1 MAVQNQPAVEPENTG
16 EATIPVNPHF
26 QPPEA
31 APSPEPDGSE
41 NGVDNV
47 NFTDDEA
54 GDITGTALDPLGFD
68 YISRSQKRGSGFERS
83 VYDWDEGNGI
93 GPDHVIGVVKR
104 TAEEAL
110 KRVSSFGD
118 LHHHHDIY
126 IFNHAIPVPIPITYF
141 ITDYNISETKRF
153 PYTSGRIQLKLPY
166 DLFKSIFTSTTGA
179 CSQPDTG
186 SYIAFYKRKLDTA
199 DQNGMRNFTGTKEN
213 LTEIGLD
220 MQCEHLGIVS
230 GLSFNMAADQ
240 TTGQVITEATIVF
253 SSFIH
258 QIIEGQYRTTLFSI
272 QDVEVDN
279 RDYKG
284 QYTIDKDYYE
294 VPGSQ
299 TYYYR
304 LNQYFQFVSE
314 EIRAAL
320 GLPQAP
326 PTKPK
331 QSTPKASL
339 PDWLRAPPETTR
351 ATAAP
356 VRESIG
362 DSMQRFL
369 HAFGYPLVPP
379 SLTLMPLDYIAYAY
393 SVMRGGV
400 TNVVESFQRFIAQ
413 GVPKEQVELLMRGT
427 ATALREYAKKT
438 TDLYDIN
445 RDEVTEARQLDE
457 IAAFDPSDVDL
468 LDLPNAKV
476 ADAAERQRRW
486 DAFIKEKASL
496 SLRVGDIVK
505 VASCK
510 KDVPPTSC
518 WREML
523 PAEAPFFKDF
533 NRIRTLKS
541 KSKSIFGLLYS
552 TFVPNEE
559 LFEIFP
565 VLMPLSLDDI
575 DPSRSQENYQ
585 VGPIHARLGVV
596 PTLIYRMKPLVPG
609 FTITENMINQSL
621 ERQSRYQTGK
631 GIDPS
636 MTVLHKPQ
644 IESAGI
650 CYGQQ
655 SYYDHVFGTAKEKD
669 PKFVSGPYVLRLADV
684 INLSMN
690 WSDQDR
696 INGTY
701 VEIPGTQSIVDKARY
716 GMMSFPVIHGQEA
729 LKHGLRIKE
738 YDYPFIDPT
747 VVSTTKSPGNL
758 ATSMA
763 EYAYVVN
770 AQGQNFASGSFQVRY
785 QGSHTQFIQP
795 GMWIAIDMFPS
806 QKDEN
811 QTNFQNLTGQRIHS
825 TYSPY
830 SEYMFLCLVES
841 VNINLDIDAEGHEV
855 LMMSIGYSRGS
866 KGSEIPAYP
875 SENFNGNE
883 KVRDDYVFNEA
894 IEANQADISG
904 SQTPQTRQIS
914 QAVLDIISRPEG
926 PARGATKRFTGEV
939 QESLL
944 ELMRQ
949 EPLEEQYKM
958 FVREKI
964 IEDTPANYTKYV
976 TNKEP
981 FPQDNY
987 DEVILLIDQLL
998 NGGNITLDQLDPK
1011 LKALYEAASQGD
1023 DFYFGE

>member
-1 MAVQNQPAVEPENTG
+1 MAVQNQPAVEPEDTA

-26 QPPEA
+26 KPPEA
-31 APSPEPDGSE
+31 APAPEPDGSE
-41 NGVDNV
+41 NGTVNMTFSDNEVDP
-47 NFTDDEA
+47 
-54 GDITGTALDPLGFD
+54 ITGNRLDPLGFE
-68 YISRSQKRGSGFERS
+68 YTSQGTRRGSGVES
-83 VYDWDEGNGI
+83 SIYDWDEGNGI

-110 KRVSSFGD
+110 KRVSSFSD

-166 DLFKSIFTSTTGA
+166 DLFRSIFTSTTGA

-186 SYIAFYKRKLDTA
+186 SYIAFYKRKLDTV
-199 DQNGMRNFTGTKEN
+199 DQNGMRNFTGTKES

-220 MQCEHLGIVS
+220 MQCEHLGVVS

-240 TTGQVITEATIVF
+240 LTGQIISEATIVF

-258 QIIEGQYRTTLFSI
+258 QIIEGEYRTTLFSI
-272 QDVEVDN
+272 QDVEVNN

-304 LNQYFQFVSE
+304 LNQYFEFVSE
-314 EIRAAL
+314 EIKAAL
-320 GLPQAP
+320 GLPQTP
-326 PTKPK
+326 PTKPAQTTGK
-331 QSTPKASL
+331 VQL

-351 ATAAP
+351 STAAP

-393 SVMRGGV
+393 AVMRGGV

-427 ATALREYAKKT
+427 ATALREYAAKT
-438 TDLYDIN
+438 TNLYDIN
-445 RDEVTEARQLDE
+445 TDEVTEARQLDE
-457 IAAFDPSDVDL
+457 IAAFDPSEVDL
-468 LDLPNAKV
+468 IDLPDAKV
-476 ADAAERQRRW
+476 ADAAERQKRW

-496 SLRVGDIVK
+496 SLRVGDIIK
-505 VASCK
+505 IASCK

-552 TFVPNEE
+552 TFVANEE

-565 VLMPLSLDDI
+565 VLMPLTLDDI
-575 DPSRSQENYQ
+575 DPARSQENYQ

-596 PTLIYRMKPLVPG
+596 PTIIYRMKPLVPG
-609 FTITENMINQSL
+609 FALTESLINQSL
-621 ERQSRYQTGK
+621 ERQSRHQTGK
-631 GIDPS
+631 GINPE
-636 MTVLHKPQ
+636 MLVGYKPQ

-650 CYGQQ
+650 SYGQQ
-655 SYYDHVFGTAKEKD
+655 SYYDHTFGTAKEKD
-669 PKFVSGPYVLRLADV
+669 PKYVSGPFVLKLADV

-690 WSDQDR
+690 WNDQNR
-696 INGTY
+696 VNGTY

-716 GMMSFPVIHGQEA
+716 GMMSYPVIHGQEA

-747 VVSTTKSPGNL
+747 VVSTTKSSGNL
-758 ATSMA
+758 ATAMA

-770 AQGQNFASGSFQVRY
+770 GQGQNFSSGSFQVRY
-785 QGSHTQFIQP
+785 QGAHSQFIQP
-795 GMWIAIDMFPS
+795 GVWIAIDMFPS
-806 QKDEN
+806 QTDDN
-811 QTNFQNLTGQRIHS
+811 QTNFQNITGAGQKSI
-825 TYSPY
+825 YSAY

-841 VNINLDIDAEGHEV
+841 VNINLDINDEGHEV
-855 LMMSIGYSRGS
+855 LMMSIGFSRGS
-866 KGSEIPAYP
+866 RGSEIPAYP
-875 SENFNGNE
+875 PDNFNGND
-883 KVRDDYVFNEA
+883 KVRDDYIFEEPIDTNA
-894 IEANQADISG
+894 ADVEG

-926 PARGATKRFTGEV
+926 PARGATKRISGETK
-939 QESLL
+939 ESLL
-944 ELMRQ
+944 ELIKQ

-958 FVREKI
+958 FVRENI
-964 IEDTPANYTKYV
+964 IEDNPANYAKYV
-976 TNKEP
+976 TNKEA

-987 DEVILLIDQLL
+987 ERVISVIDQLIAS
-998 NGGNITLDQLDPK
+998 GNLTLDQLDPR
-1011 LKALYEAASQGD
+1011 LKRLYESAVDGD
-1023 DFYFGE
+1023 DFYFGD